1 MERES
6 FAEDWVGGLV
16 WDGGGD
22 GWQGVEWMRCLK
34 VEQMRWYGR
43 DCGVLDVFACASVQ
57 AGFSPT
63 LVQHGILLLLCCR
76 SNHDFFCFLF
86 AVT

>member
-6 FAEDWVGGLV
+6 FAENWVGGLV

-34 VEQMRWYGR
+34 VERMRKYGR
-43 DCGVLDVFACASVQ
+43 DCGVLDVFACVSVQ
-57 AGFSPT
+57 AGFSARAAWDLALPM
-63 LVQHGILLLLCCR
+63 LSLE
-76 SNHDFFCFLF
+76 S
-86 AVT
+86 

>member
-43 DCGVLDVFACASVQ
+43 DCGVLDVFACVGVQ
-57 AGFSPT
+57 AGFSARAAQGMG
-63 LVQHGILLLLCCR
+63 LLILCSKHDIFFLL
-76 SNHDFFCFLF
+76 
-86 AVT
+86 